1 MPALRLVPVLPM
13 HLTFLRLLL
22 PAILLAILTGCGTTR
37 TCGGNQDYLQAV
49 DRPPLKVPAGATLTE
64 RAAPLEIPAA
74 AADPAR
80 LDPAPYCLDDP
91 PRYFARKGK
100 VADPAEE
107 AVRAWATAWAERRGD
122 AVVALY
128 SPSFQA
134 QGEGGAAAY
143 LENRSQQVAT
153 GRAPSATLEE
163 VTVGTVGVDRRVV
176 TFVQRFGKDG
186 VRKELTLVRE
196 GQAWRIVAERTI
208 EVL

>member
-1 MPALRLVPVLPM
+1 MPSLRKAPVVLM

-22 PAILLAILTGCGTTR
+22 PAILLAVLTGCGTTR
-37 TCGGNQDYLQAV
+37 SCGGNDEYLQAV
-49 DRPPLKVPAGATLTE
+49 DRPPLKVPAGVALTE
-64 RAAPLEIPAA
+64 RAAPLTIPAA

-80 LDPAPYCLDDP
+80 LDPSPHCLDDP

-128 SPSFQA
+128 SSAFDA
-134 QGEGGAAAY
+134 QGEGGTAAY
-143 LENRSQQVAT
+143 LESRSQQVAT

-163 VTVGTVGVDRRVV
+163 VNVATQGADRRVV

>member
-1 MPALRLVPVLPM
+1 MPVLRLAPVLPM
-13 HLTFLRLLL
+13 HLIRLRLLL
-22 PAILLAILTGCGTTR
+22 PAILFTVLAGCGTTR
-37 TCGGNQDYLQAV
+37 SCGGDEDYLQAV
-49 DRPPLKVPAGATLTE
+49 DRPPLRVPAGVALTE
-64 RAAPLEIPAA
+64 RAEPLRIPAA

-80 LDPAPYCLDDP
+80 LDPAPKCLDDP

-122 AVVALY
+122 AVIALY
-128 SPSFQA
+128 SPSFQSS
-134 QGEGGAAAY
+134 GEGGAAAY
-143 LENRSQQVAT
+143 LESRSQQVAT

-163 VTVGTVGVDRRVV
+163 LTVGTVGVDRRVV
-176 TFVQRFGKDG
+176 TFVQRFGDDG

-196 GQAWRIVAERTI
+196 GQAWRIVAERTV

>member
-1 MPALRLVPVLPM
+1 MPTLRLAPVLLM
-13 HLTFLRLLL
+13 HLTFLRLLV
-22 PAILLAILTGCGTTR
+22 PAILLSVLTGCGTTR
-37 TCGGNQDYLQAV
+37 SCGDNEDYLQAV

-64 RAAPLEIPAA
+64 RAAPLVIPAA
-74 AADPAR
+74 ATDPVK
-80 LDPAPYCLDDP
+80 LDPAPHCLDDP
-91 PRYFARKGK
+91 PQYFARKGK

-134 QGEGGAAAY
+134 AGEGGAAAY
-143 LENRSQQVAT
+143 LESRSQQVAT
-153 GRAPSATLEE
+153 GRAPSAALED
-163 VTVGTVGVDRRVV
+163 VTVGTVGADRRVV